1 MPEQSDIYTPRQ
13 RDPKADRRSGPVNL
27 ERHQTDP
34 TLDMSGRRMG
44 GGAFSLVAFGI
55 VMILAIVFFGLNGRS
70 TETARPI
77 QTIPLAS
84 K

>member
-13 RDPKADRRSGPVNL
+13 RDPKPDPKADPMNP
-27 ERHQTDP
+27 ERHQPDP